1 MTLSPIEQAVW
12 FGVSYVAAWICI
24 VVLGTLEPF
33 GLSLEDINDGEA
45 ILIIGATGAVI
56 RALLAWLV
64 GV

>member
-24 VVLGTLEPF
+24 VVLGTVGPF
-33 GLSLEDINDGEA
+33 DRSFEDISDGGA

-56 RALLAWLV
+56 RGLLAWLV